1 MFNKRRSACILI
13 AAMASHLLIPFSM
26 AGQITAQAAVTNY
39 VAASFNTYPT
49 APSTSGPT
57 AEVGGNWGLYNAK
70 AGTDY
75 TVGEAVYGRSDLS
88 LKLVSG
94 TAGTQLYTGKFGL
107 NLAGKVVL
115 EASVRAQDTGHIRLL
130 DVKSTSGVWKNFLT
144 LTETGQMSILNTSL
158 GTYTPN
164 TWYRVKAII
173 DQTGKKADVLL
184 NDVQVVTGVTL
195 GATWDTINTLKFTQT
210 GTALPGSSYL
220 DDVRVYTYAPVESI
234 SLMPDAAAIGVGK
247 QQVLSAQIVPEDA
260 ADQRVVWSS
269 DNPATVTVD
278 TYGVV
283 TGVGVGTARITA
295 TTLDGGKVASSIITV
310 SNNVPVTGIA
320 LPARQ
325 TVAAGGTAQ
334 LTPVITPAN
343 ATNRKVTWTSDNTA
357 IATVD
362 VQGLVTAQSAGQAMI
377 TARSEDGG
385 YNATTNVTVLPPGV
399 ASISLPSQVTVT
411 KGDTITLV
419 PTFQP
424 AQASNQQVIWSIGDA
439 TIASVDSAGV
449 VTGLKLGETPLT
461 ATSVDGGKTAS
472 TMIKVSEKAAASDEF
487 ERLRLKRKSGLD
499 GGDNLDTADTDV
511 LAKVATL
518 TTNGQTRWST
528 MQKAA
533 DRQVLWM
540 DSVVSSGNSDAI
552 HNNISRIREM
562 AYAYSTKGGALY
574 HNQQLQSDIVSALEW
589 VYVKQYNETGTA
601 FGNWWN
607 FEIGIPAKM
616 TDIIVMMYDAL
627 TSEQIARYIAAIDHY
642 TPDIQSNLFDTSSYY
657 TGANRSD
664 ILMYKLVDAIL
675 LKSESR
681 IRAVGSEMS
690 PLFAYVTSG
699 DGFYDDGSFV
709 MHTSVAYTGS
719 YGSVMLEGVSQLLYL
734 LNGSPWP
741 ITDPNVNNF
750 YKWIYDGVAPL
761 IYKGMTMDMVN
772 GRSIVRGSDNAQKT
786 AAGIMSAL
794 ARLALNAPAEDAQKL
809 KSMLKSWITQDQ
821 TQFNYYNFLSSMN
834 LIGSVKQW
842 VSDAT
847 IVPDREAAGYY
858 EFAGMARSLQIRDDY
873 SFGVS
878 KSSKRIQTYELNNGE
893 NGEGWYTG
901 DGMTYLYN
909 GDQSQYMED
918 YWATANRYRLPGTT
932 VDTRPRVFDN
942 YQNGDGEGKPA
953 NAWAGGVE
961 MGSYGSSSMQLKQIG
976 TTLQANKSWFMFGD
990 EIVALGSGISSS
1002 DNRTI
1007 ETIVEQRKLN
1017 ASGDNPLIVDGQA
1030 KSSGLGWTERMSGVQ
1045 WMHFSG
1051 NGAQSDIGYYFPDR
1065 PTINGLRE
1073 QRTGRWSDVN
1083 QSVAQSAP
1091 VSRNYLSL
1099 WLDHGKSPQGQ
1110 TYSYAILPN
1119 KTADQVK
1126 QYAEHPPYEV
1136 LVNNDQAQA
1145 VRHQGLGLT
1154 AVNFWKD
1161 QKVKADLVTSSR
1173 QAAVMIKEENN
1184 RLEVAVSDPTLENS
1198 GAIELELDRS
1208 AAGTL
1213 QADPQIMVTQL
1224 YPTIRLVVRVNGS
1237 VGRTFH
1243 VVFDTDPAKPR
1254 PSDHPPIP
1262 AIVNPR
1268 GVNSELD
1275 HSTNLYAAFDNEG
1288 NGLEAIGG
1296 GPSGWS
1302 VSSAQQTI
1310 VTLERLP
1317 EESSNILRLLDMSD
1331 QASAVATRLFPS
1343 VSELAEV
1350 EWTFAEPYG
1359 PKGEEFKL
1367 LSGETPAIR
1376 LMTRSGA
1383 LYWLD
1388 GQGAEHYIQPVS
1400 AATWTKIRLTID
1412 IPHNKYDVYVD
1423 GKLAAVGASFANP
1436 VTAISGIRFETDE
1449 LQMDAILYVDDIS
1462 VYRFG
1467 EQTLVYSTFNAGSG
1481 SWQVAESTTAPV
1493 QVVDDPNLNNKSI
1506 LLNDNDN
1513 KFSASIKQSFAEQT
1527 GTFVAE
1533 WDLKEKN
1540 SGKTPFYELRQGEKT
1555 VVRLL
1560 TSGTLRY
1567 LYKDGKVDTLGSVPT
1582 GVWHHIRLEVDVA
1595 NQKVNV
1601 YLNDVLQK
1609 AGLSFYESSSSIDN
1623 IRIYTSYG
1631 AVDAP
1636 MWIDNVKLYTYM
1648 QPVQPRGLE
1657 LSTVEQAVFLDQPSG
1672 GAEQTSVSLSAEVTP
1687 SNAYD
1692 TTVRWISSNEQVAL
1706 VDASGLVTAKQP
1718 GKAIITA
1725 TTAHAELQTAVTVYV
1740 VPKAPELTADDAAN
1754 TVTGMTAGLEFS
1766 LDGSEY
1772 SLYDVEAFKLIN
1784 LNGPH
1789 QLIVRWA
1796 ANESTGA
1803 PAGKVT
1809 TLRFVSLN
1817 PSTGEGAGSG
1827 SESGSATGEPPK
1839 PVTQP
1844 STGSKDS
1851 IIPLKLSDDSIQTS
1865 KDSQGREVTT
1875 VIVDADALKQAWSP
1889 TTSAVVIAPPVSSS
1903 SFVVKLPANVLQKAS
1918 ETTPAGVVIIR
1929 SQQGEI
1935 SLPLALFML
1944 GGALANLSQTSA
1956 STLSVTIEK
1965 ADSSMEDR
1973 VKNASGLR
1981 NVSVVGQ
1988 IVDYKV
1994 TLEQEGTVV
2003 PVTQFGNL
2011 YVERTLFIPAKLNA
2025 NTATAVRYD
2034 PETGDLNFV
2043 PAVFITLPNGQTEV
2057 RIKRNGTS
2065 IYTVIQGNTTFDD
2078 LVGHWSKADVD
2089 KLASKLILQGQ
2100 SEGRFVPEA
2109 SVTRA
2114 EFAAMLVRAL
2124 GYQAKPVRQPTFND
2138 VAPTDWFYDVVE
2150 EAVQAKLIEGIGSDM
2165 FMLNQPITREQ
2176 MAVMIVSA
2184 MKLAGKQVQGDA
2196 SQNTRKNFLD
2206 QSLISPWAKVSLA
2219 AALQAELMNGR
2230 SDNEIAPAA
2239 NSTRAEAAVVLN
2251 RLLIYVNFMN

>member
-13 AAMASHLLIPFSM
+13 AAMASNLLIPFSM
-26 AGQITAQAAVTNY
+26 TGPITAQAAVTTY
-39 VAASFNTYPT
+39 VGASFNTYPT
-49 APSTSGPT
+49 TPSTSGPS
-57 AEVGGNWGLYNAK
+57 AEIGGNWGLYNAK

-107 NLAGKVVL
+107 NIAGKVVL

-158 GTYTPN
+158 GTYAPN

-220 DDVRVYTYAPVESI
+220 DDVRVYTYAPVESV
-234 SLMPDAAAIGVGK
+234 SLTPEAATIGVGK
-247 QQVLSAQIVPEDA
+247 QQILTPQIMPEDA

-295 TTLDGGKVASSIITV
+295 TTLEGGKLASSNITV
-310 SNNVPVTGIA
+310 SNNVPVTGIT
-320 LPARQ
+320 LPIEQ
-325 TVAAGGTAQ
+325 TVAAGGTVQ
-334 LTPVITPAN
+334 LTPVLTPAN
-343 ATNRKVTWTSDNTA
+343 ATNQKVTWTSSNTA

-362 VQGLVTAQSAGQAMI
+362 AQGLVTAQSAGQAVI
-377 TARSEDGG
+377 TASSDDG
-385 YNATTNVTVLPPGV
+385 NLHATTNVTVQPPGV
-399 ASISLPSQVTVT
+399 VSISLPSQATVL

-419 PTFQP
+419 PSFQP

-439 TIASVDSAGV
+439 TIASINSTGV
-449 VTGLKLGETPLT
+449 VTGLKLGETSLT
-461 ATSVDGGKTAS
+461 ATSVDGGKTAT
-472 TMIKVSEKAAASDEF
+472 TMIKVNDKAAVADEF
-487 ERLRLKRKSGLD
+487 ERLRLKRKAGLD
-499 GGDNLDTADTDV
+499 GGDSLDTADTDV
-511 LAKVATL
+511 QAKVATF

-528 MQKAA
+528 LQKAA
-533 DRQVLWM
+533 DRQVLWQ

-574 HNQQLQSDIVSALEW
+574 HNVQLQSDIVSALDW

-607 FEIGIPAKM
+607 FEIGIPGKM

-627 TSEQIARYIAAIDHY
+627 TQEQIVRYITAIDHY
-642 TPDIQSNLFDTSSYY
+642 TPDIQSTLFDTSSYY

-664 ILMYKLVDAIL
+664 ILLYKLVDALL

-681 IRAVGSEMS
+681 IRAVASEMS
-690 PLFAYVTSG
+690 PLFVYVTSG

-709 MHTSVAYTGS
+709 MHTSVPYTGS

-794 ARLALNAPAEDAQKL
+794 ARLALNAPGEDALKL
-809 KSMLKSWITQDQ
+809 KDMIKAWITQDQ

-842 VSDAT
+842 MGDAA
-847 IVPDREAAGYY
+847 IAPNREAAGYY
-858 EFAGMARSLQIRDDY
+858 EFAGMARSLQIREDY
-873 SFGVS
+873 TFGIS
-878 KSSKRIQTYELNNGE
+878 KSSKRIQTYELTNGE

-961 MGSYGSSSMQLKQIG
+961 MGSYGSSGMQLKQLG

-1017 ASGDNPLIVDGQA
+1017 ASGDNTLIVDGQA
-1030 KSSGLGWTERMSGVQ
+1030 KSSGLGWAERMAGVQ
-1045 WMHFSG
+1045 WMQFSG
-1051 NGAQSDIGYYFPDR
+1051 NGSQSDIGYYFPDR

-1099 WLDHGKSPQGQ
+1099 WFDHGKSPQGQ

-1119 KTADQVK
+1119 KTAEQVK
-1126 QYAEHPPYEV
+1126 QFAEHPSYEV
-1136 LVNNDQAQA
+1136 LLNNDQAQA

-1173 QAAVMIKEENN
+1173 QAAVMIKEANN
-1184 RLEVAVSDPTLENS
+1184 RLEIAVSDPTLENS
-1198 GAIELELDRS
+1198 GALELELDRS
-1208 AAGTL
+1208 AAGIL
-1213 QADPQIMVTQL
+1213 EADPQIMVTQL
-1224 YPTIRLVVRVNGS
+1224 YPTIRVVVRVNGS

-1243 VVFDTDPAKPR
+1243 AVFDTDPAKPR
-1254 PSDHPPIP
+1254 PSDRPPIP

-1268 GVNSELD
+1268 GVSSELD
-1275 HSTNLYAAFDNEG
+1275 HSANLYAAFDNEG

-1302 VSSAQQTI
+1302 ISSAQQTI

-1331 QASAVATRLFPS
+1331 QASAFATRLFPS

-1376 LMTRSGA
+1376 LVSRTGA

-1388 GQGAEHYIQPVS
+1388 GQGGEHYIQPVS
-1400 AATWTKIRLTID
+1400 AATWTKVRLTID

-1423 GKLAAVGASFANP
+1423 GKLAAVGATFASP
-1436 VTAISGIRFETDE
+1436 VTTISGIRIETDE
-1449 LQMDAILYVDDIS
+1449 LQKDAILYADDIT

-1467 EQTLVYSTFNAGSG
+1467 EQTLVYSTFNTGSG
-1481 SWQVAESTTAPV
+1481 SWQIAESTTAPV
-1493 QVVDDPNLNNKSI
+1493 QVVEDPNPNNKSI

-1582 GVWHHIRLEVDVA
+1582 GTWHHIRLEVDVA

-1601 YLNDVLQK
+1601 YLNGVLQK
-1609 AGLSFYESSSSIDN
+1609 AGLNFYESSTSIDN

-1648 QPVQPRGLE
+1648 QPIQPQGLKLNTE
-1657 LSTVEQAVFLDQPSG
+1657 EHTVFLDEPAEE
-1672 GAEQTSVSLSAEVTP
+1672 AEQTMVSLSAEVTP

-1692 TTVRWISSNEQVAL
+1692 TTVRWISSNEQVAS
-1706 VDASGLVTAKQP
+1706 VDANVLVTARQP

-1740 VPKAPELTADDAAN
+1740 VPKAPELTADDTAN
-1754 TVTGMTAGLEFS
+1754 TVTGMMVGLEYS
-1766 LDGSEY
+1766 LDGSNYAPYE
-1772 SLYDVEAFKLIN
+1772 SEVFKLLN

-1789 QLIVRWA
+1789 ELNVRWA
-1796 ANESTGA
+1796 ANESTGT

-1817 PSTGEGAGSG
+1817 QSTGGGN
-1827 SESGSATGEPPK
+1827 ESGSGNDEPSSPTT
-1839 PVTQP
+1839 PVTPP

-1851 IIPLKLSDDSIQTS
+1851 IIQLKLSDDSIQTS
-1865 KDSQGREVTT
+1865 KDGQGREITSVT
-1875 VIVDADALKQAWSP
+1875 VDVDAFKQSWSP
-1889 TTSAVVIAPPVSSS
+1889 RTSAVVIAPPNSSNS
-1903 SFVVKLPANVLQKAS
+1903 LVVNLPVAVLQGAS
-1918 ETTPAGVVIIR
+1918 EVTPSGVVIIR
-1929 SQQGEI
+1929 SEQGEI
-1935 SLPLALFML
+1935 TLPLALFIP
-1944 GGALANLSQTSA
+1944 GGALANLSQSST
-1956 STLSVTIEK
+1956 STLAVTIEK
-1965 ADSSMEDR
+1965 VDSTLEDR
-1973 VKNASGLR
+1973 VKKASGLHD
-1981 NVSVVGQ
+1981 VTVVGQ

-1994 TLEQEGTVV
+1994 ILEHDGTIV

-2011 YVERTLFIPAKLNA
+2011 FVERTLFIPAKLNA
-2025 NTATAVRYD
+2025 NTVTAVRYD
-2034 PETGDLNFV
+2034 PETGRLSYV
-2043 PAVFITLPNGQTEV
+2043 PAVFNTLPNGQTEV
-2057 RIKRNGTS
+2057 RMQRNGTS
-2065 IYTVIQGNTTFDD
+2065 VYTVIQGNTTFDD
-2078 LVGHWSKADVD
+2078 TIGHWSKADVD

-2100 SEGRFVPEA
+2100 SDGRFVPEA

-2114 EFAAMLVRAL
+2114 EFAAMLIRAL
-2124 GYQAKPVRQPTFND
+2124 GYQAKPVSQPTFND
-2138 VAPTDWFYDVVE
+2138 VASADWYFDDVE
-2150 EAVQAKLIEGIGSDM
+2150 AAVQAKLIEGISSDT
-2165 FMLNQPITREQ
+2165 FMPNLSITREQ
-2176 MAVMIVSA
+2176 MAVMIASA
-2184 MKLAGKQVQGDA
+2184 MKLAGKHVQGDA
-2196 SQNTRKNFLD
+2196 ILNTLETFID
-2206 QSLISPWAKVSLA
+2206 QSQISQWAKAPLA
-2219 AALQAELMNGR
+2219 AVAQAGLMSGR
-2230 SDNEIAPAA
+2230 SNNHIAPTA
-2239 NSTRAEAAVVLN
+2239 NSTRAEAAVVLS
-2251 RLLIYVNFMN
+2251 RFLIYVNFMN

>member
-13 AAMASHLLIPFSM
+13 AAMVSNLFIPLSM
-26 AGQITAQAAVTNY
+26 TGPITAQAAVTTY
-39 VAASFNTYPT
+39 VGASFNTYPT
-49 APSTSGPT
+49 APSTSGPA
-57 AEVGGNWGLYNAK
+57 AEIGGNWGLYNAK

-107 NLAGKVVL
+107 NIAGKVVL

-158 GTYTPN
+158 GTYAPN

-220 DDVRVYTYAPVESI
+220 DDVRIYTYAQVESV
-234 SLMPDAAAIGVGK
+234 SVMPDAATIGVGK
-247 QQVLSAQIVPEDA
+247 QQVLTAQIMPEDA

-269 DNPATVTVD
+269 ENPATVTVD

-283 TGVGVGTARITA
+283 TGVGVGTARVTA
-295 TTLDGGKVASSIITV
+295 TALDGGKVASSNITV

-320 LPARQ
+320 LPAEQ
-325 TVAAGGTAQ
+325 TIAAGGTAQ
-334 LTPVITPAN
+334 LTPVIMPAN
-343 ATNRKVTWTSDNTA
+343 ATNPKVTWTSDNTA

-362 VQGLVTAQSAGQAMI
+362 AQGLVTAQSAGQAVI
-377 TARSEDGG
+377 TVRSEDGNH
-385 YNATTNVTVLPPGV
+385 NATTMVTVLQPGV
-399 ASISLPSQVTVT
+399 ASISLPSQATVT

-449 VTGLKLGETPLT
+449 VTGLKLGETSLT

-472 TMIKVSEKAAASDEF
+472 TMIKVIEKATVSDEF
-487 ERLRLKRKSGLD
+487 ERLRLKRKAGLD
-499 GGDNLDTADTDV
+499 GGDSLDTADTDV
-511 LAKVATL
+511 QAKVATL

-528 MQKAA
+528 LQKAA
-533 DRQVLWM
+533 DRQVLWP

-574 HNQQLQSDIVSALEW
+574 HNQQLQNDIVSALEW

-607 FEIGIPAKM
+607 FEIGIPAKI

-627 TSEQIARYIAAIDHY
+627 TPEQITRYIAAIDHY

-681 IRAVGSEMS
+681 IRAVASEMS

-821 TQFNYYNFLSSMN
+821 TQFNYYNYLSSMN
-834 LIGSVKQW
+834 LIGSVKHW
-842 VSDAT
+842 VSDAS

-878 KSSKRIQTYELNNGE
+878 KSSKRIQTYELTNGE

-961 MGSYGSSSMQLKQIG
+961 MGSYGSSGMQLKQIG

-990 EIVALGSGISSS
+990 EIIALGSGISSS

-1017 ASGDNPLIVDGQA
+1017 ANGDNPLIVDGQA
-1030 KSSGLGWTERMSGVQ
+1030 KSSGLGWTERMAGVQ

-1065 PTINGLRE
+1065 PTMNGLRE

-1099 WLDHGKSPQGQ
+1099 WFDHGKSPQGQ

-1126 QYAEHPPYEV
+1126 QFAEHPSYEV

-1208 AAGTL
+1208 AAGML

-1243 VVFDTDPAKPR
+1243 AVFDTDPAKPR

-1262 AIVNPR
+1262 AIINPR
-1268 GVNSELD
+1268 GVSSELD
-1275 HSTNLYAAFDNEG
+1275 HSANLYAAFDNEG

-1302 VSSAQQTI
+1302 VSSEQQTI

-1331 QASAVATRLFPS
+1331 QASAVATRTFPP

-1350 EWTFAEPYG
+1350 EWMFAEPYG

-1367 LSGETPAIR
+1367 LSGDASAIR
-1376 LMTRSGA
+1376 LVTRSGA

-1388 GQGAEHYIQPVS
+1388 GQGAEHYIQPIS

-1423 GKLAAVGASFANP
+1423 GKLAAVGASFANS
-1436 VTAISGIRFETDE
+1436 VTAINGIRLETGAS
-1449 LQMDAILYVDDIS
+1449 QKDAILYTDDIT

-1467 EQTLVYSTFNAGSG
+1467 EQTLVYSTFNSGSG

-1493 QVVDDPNLNNKSI
+1493 QVVEDPNPNNKSI
-1506 LLNDNDN
+1506 LLSDNDN
-1513 KFSASIKQSFAEQT
+1513 KFSASIKQPFEEQT

-1601 YLNDVLQK
+1601 YLNGILQK
-1609 AGLSFYESSSSIDN
+1609 EGLSFYESSSSIDN

-1636 MWIDNVKLYTYM
+1636 LWIDNVKMYTYR
-1648 QPVQPRGLE
+1648 QPIQPQGLE
-1657 LSTVEQAVFLDQPSG
+1657 LSTVEQAVFLDQPSEE
-1672 GAEQTSVSLSAEVTP
+1672 AEQTMISLNAEVTP
-1687 SNAYD
+1687 SDAYD
-1692 TTVRWISSNEQVAL
+1692 TTVRWISSNEKVAS
-1706 VDASGLVTAKQP
+1706 VDSSGLVTAKLP

-1754 TVTGMTAGLEFS
+1754 TVTGMAAGLEFS

-1772 SLYDVEAFKLIN
+1772 APYDAEIFKLIN
-1784 LNGPH
+1784 FNGLH
-1789 QLIVRWA
+1789 ELYVRWA

-1817 PSTGEGAGSG
+1817 QSTGSG
-1827 SESGSATGEPPK
+1827 SGTGTGSGSGSGEPSK
-1839 PVTQP
+1839 PVTPP
-1844 STGSKDS
+1844 SKESKDS
-1851 IIPLKLSDDSIQTS
+1851 IIQILLSEDAIKTS

-1875 VIVDADALKQAWSP
+1875 VFVDADALKQAWSP
-1889 TTSAVVIAPPVSSS
+1889 TTSAVVIAPPISSS
-1903 SFVVKLPANVLQKAS
+1903 SFVVKLPANVLQEAS
-1918 ETTPAGVVIIR
+1918 GTTPEGVVIIR
-1929 SQQGEI
+1929 SLQGEI
-1935 SLPLALFML
+1935 SLPLALFIP
-1944 GGALANLSQTSA
+1944 GGALENLSQSST

-1965 ADSSMEDR
+1965 ADSTLEDR
-1973 VKNASGLR
+1973 VKNASGHH
-1981 NVSVVGQ
+1981 NVSVLGQ

-1994 TLEQEGTVV
+1994 TLEQNGTIV
-2003 PVTQFGNL
+2003 PVSQFGNL
-2011 YVERTLFIPAKLNA
+2011 YVERTLFITSKLNA
-2025 NTATAVRYD
+2025 NRATAVRYD
-2034 PETGDLNFV
+2034 SETGKLTYV
-2043 PAVFITLPNGQTEV
+2043 PAVFITGSNGQTEV
-2057 RIKRNGTS
+2057 RMKRNGTS
-2065 IYTVIQGNTTFDD
+2065 IYTVVQGDKTFDD

-2100 SEGRFVPEA
+2100 SDSRFMPEA

-2124 GYQAKPVRQPTFND
+2124 GYQAKPVLQPTFND
-2138 VAPTDWFYDVVE
+2138 VAPTDWFYDAVE
-2150 EAVQAKLIEGIGSDM
+2150 AAVQAKLIEGITPET
-2165 FMLNQPITREQ
+2165 FMPNQPITREQ
-2176 MAVMIVSA
+2176 MAVMIASA
-2184 MKLAGKQVQGDA
+2184 MKLAGKQVQIDA
-2196 SQNTRKNFLD
+2196 SHNTLKSFLD
-2206 QSLISPWAKVSLA
+2206 QSQISPWAKQPLT
-2219 AALQAELMNGR
+2219 AALQAGLINGR
-2230 SDNEIAPAA
+2230 ADNQIAPTS

-2251 RLLIYVNFMN
+2251 RFLIYVNFMN